1 MDNIKKLSRVFKA
14 LSCETRI
21 RMVYILRRHTL
32 CVGALSERLGV
43 SQGAVSQHLRVL
55 REMDLVRPE
64 RHSYFL
70 HYRVDE
76 EALARWKEAIEWF
89 METDAGNAHSP
100 ERAPRKKKEPSMCD
114 SKKKC
119 QRPDEL
125 KTRTSGKCSAEQSK
139 KCHHD
144 GKEHACS
151 KLDKVKSTFSV
162 SQSRETKD

>member
-21 RMVYILRRHTL
+21 RIVYILRRHTL

-55 REMDLVRPE
+55 RETDLVRPE

-70 HYRVDE
+70 HYRVNE
-76 EALARWKEAIEWF
+76 EAFGKWKEAIEWF
-89 METDAGNAHSP
+89 VGADVENALSP
-100 ERAPRKKKEPSMCD
+100 ERAPGKKKEPFMCD
-114 SKKKC
+114 SKKKGR
-119 QRPDEL
+119 RPDEL
-125 KTRTSGKCSAEQSK
+125 KTRARKCSTEQIK

-151 KLDKVKSTFSV
+151 K
-162 SQSRETKD
+162 RTK